1 MSVREHRVSAGAIRI
16 DARARRAIIAH
27 ARLESPRECCG
38 LLVGRGAEVHF
49 AAAVVNR
56 ATSPSRYRL
65 DDRAHIALR
74 RALRSF
80 APPLEIVGVY
90 HSHPSGRAWPSETDI
105 AEAHYPEWC
114 HVIVALGRR
123 VRLAAFRIRRGRVH
137 QLSVIGFRHKARPS
151 AGV

>member
-1 MSVREHRVSAGAIRI
+1 VSVREPRVSVGAIRI
-16 DARARRAIIAH
+16 DARARRAMTAH
-27 ARLESPRECCG
+27 ARRDAPRECCG
-38 LLVGRGAEVHF
+38 LLIGRGAEVHF
-49 AAAVVNR
+49 AAAVANH
-56 ATSPSRYRL
+56 ATSASRYRL

-80 APPLEIVGVY
+80 TPPLEIVGVY
-90 HSHPSGRAWPSETDI
+90 HSHPTGRAWPSETDI

-123 VRLAAFRIRRGRVH
+123 VRLAAFRIRRGRVE
-137 QLSVIGFRHKARPS
+137 QLSVVGFRHGTRPG